1 MADYNDKVV
10 NAELILPEGGAGE
23 TFVDDGQFHT
33 EDTTTVTLLGNG
45 TSTTPLKATVI
56 VDPASGNAL
65 VAGADG
71 LSVGV
76 GQSVT
81 TCLY

>member
-1 MADYNDKVV
+1 MIRSSTLNLSFRKVLAV
-10 NAELILPEGGAGE
+10 EPC
-23 TFVDDGQFHT
+23 DDGQFHT

-76 GQSVT
+76 SPQR
-81 TCLY
+81 